1 MNPLYPWEGRL
12 ALYGTVWRNDE
23 TGKFRMWY
31 QGYGGMGIPR
41 MGDDISDSPWKG
53 FDGRNLLYTIGYA
66 TSNDGVFWER
76 PNLGLIEY
84 EGSRDNNLVMLDAA
98 YANIIHDPRD
108 PDPDRLYKSLFFE
121 ARDPSGTPNMGD
133 GVSVAFS
140 PDGLRWTKYHGNP
153 VVTQSSDSHTLLGW
167 DDLHGKYVSFA
178 RPSVHEGNKTR
189 RIGRS
194 TSDDFTNWTVPED
207 VLVPDDDDPP
217 GLEFYGMPVFKYHD
231 LYIGQLLAYHTPPE
245 EPQIR
250 FMGTIDV
257 QLAVSRDGIDWQ
269 RAGGR
274 EPFIPNGPPGSI
286 DAGEIYMARGPVT
299 VDDEL
304 WFYYS
309 VCAVEHGITG
319 RSGPI
324 CLAKLRLDGFV
335 SLDAGNEIG
344 TLITKPFPS
353 TATTCPSTLPRA
365 VAPSPLPSSTNMEC
379 PARGLLPLRL
389 RPVRWRL
396 GRSPRHLA
404 HQDLPRRTAGP
415 CRKAKVL
422 PPQRRVVLLHGKV
435 KMPEVR
441 SLRLH
446 PPHRGEK
453 IPRLRHGDRF
463 REAHPQAQ
471 SRSPCTALAAL
482 HLARPTFPLS
492 ASPGRRLQRR
502 PDLPNRPRNGRCNTD
517 R

>member
-1 MNPLYPWEGRL
+1 
-12 ALYGTVWRNDE
+12 
-23 TGKFRMWY
+23 
-31 QGYGGMGIPR
+31 
-41 MGDDISDSPWKG
+41 
-53 FDGRNLLYTIGYA
+53 
-66 TSNDGVFWER
+66 
-76 PNLGLIEY
+76 
-84 EGSRDNNLVMLDAA
+84 
-98 YANIIHDPRD
+98 
-108 PDPDRLYKSLFFE
+108 
-121 ARDPSGTPNMGD
+121 MGD

-153 VVTQSSDSHTLLGW
+153 VVTRSSDSHTLLGW

-194 TSDDFTNWTVPED
+194 TSDDFTTWTVPED

-231 LYIGQLLAYHTPPE
+231 LYIGQVLAYHTPPE

-269 RAGGR
+269 RAGDR
-274 EPFIPNGPPGSI
+274 KPFIPNGPPGSL

-335 SLDAGNEIG
+335 SMDAGTRDG
-344 TLITKPFPS
+344 LPS
-353 TATTCPSTLPRA
+353 SPSLSSWTATIYTSTLPRA
-365 VAPSPLPSSTNMEC
+365 VAPLPSRCSTSMEFSTRASHAPTAPC
-379 PARGLLPLRL
+379 STAT
-389 RPVRWRL
+389 
-396 GRSPRHLA
+396 RS
-404 HQDLPRRTAGP
+404 T
-415 CRKAKVL
+415 
-422 PPQRRVVLLHGKV
+422 
-435 KMPEVR
+435 
-441 SLRLH
+441 
-446 PPHRGEK
+446 
-453 IPRLRHGDRF
+453 
-463 REAHPQAQ
+463 
-471 SRSPCTALAAL
+471 T
-482 HLARPTFPLS
+482 
-492 ASPGRRLQRR
+492 ASPGAPR
-502 PDLPNRPRNGRCNTD
+502 PPSKSCEAAQSGSSSTLRNTQLYSFTVR
-517 R
+517 